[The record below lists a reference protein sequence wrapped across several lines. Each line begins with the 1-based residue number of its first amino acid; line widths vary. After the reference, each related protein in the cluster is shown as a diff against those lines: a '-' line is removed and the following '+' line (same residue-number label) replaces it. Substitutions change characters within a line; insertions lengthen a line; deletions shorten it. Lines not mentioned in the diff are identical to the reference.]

1 MRFSRIALLVLVVV
15 AMLGVQGCVL
25 FSKAERRIKSPC
37 VRVSSDGECERR
49 PVNQW
54 WLG

>member
-1 MRFSRIALLVLVVV
+1 MKFSRIALLLLVVV
-15 AMLGVQGCVL
+15 AMLGMQGCI
-25 FSKAERRIKSPC
+25 FSRAERRIKSPC
-37 VRVSSDGECERR
+37 VRISSDGECERR